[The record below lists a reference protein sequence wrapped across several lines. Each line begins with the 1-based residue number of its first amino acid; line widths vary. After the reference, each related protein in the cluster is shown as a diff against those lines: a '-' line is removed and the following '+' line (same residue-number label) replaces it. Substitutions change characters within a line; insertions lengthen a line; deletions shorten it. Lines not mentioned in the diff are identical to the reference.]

1 VSTLVSVGLGTPEAA
16 RALLACVAVG
26 VFAPVIGTFLVQRRL
41 SLMGDGIGHVAFAGV
56 GAGLLL
62 GVWPVWPALVFAVV
76 GAVGVELL
84 RARRRA
90 SGDLALALFFYSGL
104 ALGAIFASKAGGD
117 VELETLPYLFGDPL
131 AVTPAGLVGI
141 VGVGLA
147 VLVLVWF
154 GRRVLFAVVT
164 DEDWSR
170 VKGLPADAVN
180 VTLAA
185 ISAFVVVMGMR
196 VVGILLVAAM
206 LVMPVASAQ
215 LLARSFRATLLL
227 ASAIGGACAVVGL
240 VVGLAAGLAPGG
252 AIVLLAS
259 GVFAVTTIV
268 TRASGGQVGEPHGP
282 IVERGGGP

>member
-1 VSTLVSVGLGTPEAA
+1 MSVLAQVGLDTPEAA
-16 RALLACVAVG
+16 RALIACVAVG

-62 GVWPVWPALVFAVV
+62 GVWPVWPALVFAVA

-84 RARRRA
+84 RARRKA
-90 SGDLALALFFYSGL
+90 SGDLALALFFYAGL
-104 ALGAIFASKAGGD
+104 ALGAIFASRAGGD
-117 VELETLPYLFGDPL
+117 VELEALPYLFGDPL
-131 AVTPAGLVGI
+131 AVTPSGLAGI
-141 VGVGLA
+141 VGVGIVVLA
-147 VLVLVWF
+147 LVWF

-180 VTLAA
+180 VTLAGL
-185 ISAFVVVMGMR
+185 SAFVVVMGMR
-196 VVGILLVAAM
+196 VVGILLVAAL

-215 LLARSFRATLLL
+215 LLARSFRSTLLL
-227 ASAIGGACAVVGL
+227 ASAIGGVCAVVGL
-240 VVGLAAGLAPGG
+240 VGGLVVGIAPGG

-259 GVFAVTTIV
+259 AVFAVTSIL
-268 TRASGGQVGEPHGP
+268 TRASGGQVGEPQGP
-282 IVERGGGP
+282 IAEHGVGP